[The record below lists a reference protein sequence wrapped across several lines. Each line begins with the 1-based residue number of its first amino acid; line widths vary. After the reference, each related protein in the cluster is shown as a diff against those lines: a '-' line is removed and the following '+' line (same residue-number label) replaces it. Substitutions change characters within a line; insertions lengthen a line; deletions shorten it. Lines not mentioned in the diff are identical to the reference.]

1 MYTHIYYRH
10 MYIYLCTHIHISF
23 FNTFVISLEVL
34 SNPPDSMVT
43 FNPFMN
49 ELRTKK
55 VDNGFQWQKMHSY
68 LTCQAPYI

>member
-1 MYTHIYYRH
+1 MSIDICIYTCAHTYT
-10 MYIYLCTHIHISF
+10 YLF
-23 FNTFVISLEVL
+23 FNTFAISLDIL

-49 ELRTKK
+49 ELRTKE
-55 VDNGFQWQKMHSY
+55 VDNGSQWQKMHSY